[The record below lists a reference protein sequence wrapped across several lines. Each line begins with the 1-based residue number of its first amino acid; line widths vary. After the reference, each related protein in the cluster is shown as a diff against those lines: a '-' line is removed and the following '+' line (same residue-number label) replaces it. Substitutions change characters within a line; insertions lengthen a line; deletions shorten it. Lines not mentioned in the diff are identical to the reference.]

1 LHGFAD
7 AHDYYARSSSLPY
20 LQNIRINTLLISAL
34 DDPMLP
40 PEVLHEVLEIA
51 GKNPALEI
59 DFVQKGGHAGFIT
72 GSVPW
77 RPFYY
82 AEYRVGEFLA
92 EQFAETTSPLTLAAQ
107 KRR

>member
-1 LHGFAD
+1 MKD
-7 AHDYYARSSSLPY
+7 AKFG
-20 LQNIRINTLLISAL
+20 NTLVSRLVNTVMESGKKSIAQRIVYGAF
-34 DDPMLP
+34 
-40 PEVLHEVLEIA
+40 EEIA

-92 EQFAETTSPLTLAAQ
+92 EQFA
-107 KRR
+107 RDH